1 MFHPHVL
8 DASEVEVHHSV
19 GLDKIL
25 VSNLFPIFNLCHI
38 LISYLILNFV
48 KKKSWSIAVPVLP
61 SEIELE
67 GMSNTISQKEMWKIE
82 NVAIS
87 TQNSYIII
95 IGLTVSIYYNVMAI
109 ILRNVVPLFTHNVYA

>member
-1 MFHPHVL
+1 MKPVQECCICENVDYTLQMFHPHVL

-19 GLDKIL
+19 GLEKML

-38 LISYLILNFV
+38 LISYLNLNFV

-67 GMSNTISQKEMWKIE
+67 GMSNTIRQK
-82 NVAIS
+82 
-87 TQNSYIII
+87 
-95 IGLTVSIYYNVMAI
+95 
-109 ILRNVVPLFTHNVYA
+109 VVG

>member
-1 MFHPHVL
+1 MIHRHVL
-8 DASEVEVHHSV
+8 NAAEIEVDHGV
-19 GLDKIL
+19 GLEKML

-67 GMSNTISQKEMWKIE
+67 GMSWDKYNKEESGWVIQ
-82 NVAIS
+82 S
-87 TQNSYIII
+87 LSPPYIQSPPYFQCCVI
-95 IGLTVSIYYNVMAI
+95 
-109 ILRNVVPLFTHNVYA
+109 F